1 MGDAPGQ
8 KPDMS
13 PDLNKIL
20 IELAAP
26 PALTVICWLVS
37 RILPALQGGK
47 VEPMTWIQFWLLLI
61 SAYVMFALALWGS
74 SFLASHERDDPSPQ
88 LVQ

>member
-1 MGDAPGQ
+1 V
-8 KPDMS
+8 
-13 PDLNKIL
+13 NKIV

-37 RILPALQGGK
+37 RALAGVQRGK
-47 VEPMTWIQFWLLLI
+47 VRPMTWVQFWLLLI
-61 SAYVMFALALWGS
+61 SAYMMFALALWGG
-74 SFLASHERDDPSPQ
+74 SFLAGHERDDPSPE